1 MQLSSTMHRSNKMHR
16 SSKIPSGT
24 GSLAELAWPLI
35 ADRDSLQNRE
45 SLQNRG
51 DLQSDGFG
59 GASRFYSIG
68 GIVSK
73 GGIVWRVRR
82 AGQPSLRGSPVP
94 QWKLDPCVFFAQVVA
109 QESNIP
115 RSAFP
120 AKASTPVMSLSQT
133 PVPLRDC
140 RLFDA
145 IQSGSSDWKR
155 QLFDEYL
162 GLVRGLLI
170 KSMGPQ
176 AEVDDLVAEV
186 FVGLFE
192 SAGNIRSAAGL
203 RSYVVSVT
211 MNTARREFRRRKR
224 FNLFFLR
231 DEGHEIA
238 ERTAGVDDPKARA
251 ALLQLH
257 RILEGLD
264 HEERLI
270 FVLHVL
276 EELPLQEAAANLSVS
291 LSTAKR
297 RLKRA
302 NERIRRRVASN
313 PLLSEFVRERG
324 AALDPAALDAEGD
337 LGSEAGVEPEI
348 GSETA
353 GVGASKEEP
362 SSADGGDR
370 TEDDG
375 RAR

>member
-1 MQLSSTMHRSNKMHR
+1 MAYTC
-16 SSKIPSGT
+16 
-24 GSLAELAWPLI
+24 ELL
-35 ADRDSLQNRE
+35 DS
-45 SLQNRG
+45 
-51 DLQSDGFG
+51 
-59 GASRFYSIG
+59 
-68 GIVSK
+68 
-73 GGIVWRVRR
+73 
-82 AGQPSLRGSPVP
+82 VP
-94 QWKLDPCVFFAQVVA
+94 A
-109 QESNIP
+109 
-115 RSAFP
+115 
-120 AKASTPVMSLSQT
+120 TTVMSSSQH
-133 PVPLRDC
+133 PVAPIVAPRDL

-145 IQSGSSDWKR
+145 IQSGSLEWKR
-155 QLFDEYL
+155 SLFNEYL

-176 AEVDDLVAEV
+176 SDVDDLVSEV

-231 DEGHEIA
+231 DEGQEIA
-238 ERTAGVDDPKARA
+238 ERTPGVDDPKAKA

-264 HEERLI
+264 DEERLV

-297 RLKRA
+297 RLKKA

-313 PLLSEFVRERG
+313 PLLSEFVRER
-324 AALDPAALDAEGD
+324 ASSAQAED
-337 LGSEAGVEPEI
+337 ELAGVDSRSGTSP
-348 GSETA
+348 SP
-353 GVGASKEEP
+353 VGE
-362 SSADGGDR
+362 G
-370 TEDDG
+370 
-375 RAR
+375 

>member
-1 MQLSSTMHRSNKMHR
+1 MLPANPEYQKAVHLTPTKMDDPSLLSIFVAR
-16 SSKIPSGT
+16 SKIS
-24 GSLAELAWPLI
+24 
-35 ADRDSLQNRE
+35 DSF
-45 SLQNRG
+45 
-51 DLQSDGFG
+51 QSDAFECG
-59 GASRFYSIG
+59 
-68 GIVSK
+68 SK
-73 GGIVWRVRR
+73 F
-82 AGQPSLRGSPVP
+82 PHLSPAAMAYTCELLDSVP
-94 QWKLDPCVFFAQVVA
+94 A
-109 QESNIP
+109 
-115 RSAFP
+115 
-120 AKASTPVMSLSQT
+120 TTVMSSSQH
-133 PVPLRDC
+133 PVAPIVAPRDL

-145 IQSGSSDWKR
+145 IQSGSIEWKR
-155 QLFDEYL
+155 SLFNEYL

-176 AEVDDLVAEV
+176 SDVDDLVSEV

-231 DEGHEIA
+231 DEGQEIA
-238 ERTAGVDDPKARA
+238 ERTPGVDDPKAKA

-264 HEERLI
+264 DEERLV

-297 RLKRA
+297 RLKKA

-313 PLLSEFVRERG
+313 PLLSEFVRER
-324 AALDPAALDAEGD
+324 ASSAQAED
-337 LGSEAGVEPEI
+337 ELAGVDSRSGTSP
-348 GSETA
+348 SP
-353 GVGASKEEP
+353 VGE
-362 SSADGGDR
+362 G
-370 TEDDG
+370 
-375 RAR
+375 

>member
-1 MQLSSTMHRSNKMHR
+1 MVGLLAQNDGLIVQDDGLLAQSEALLAQKEAVLAQKQALSKVGGQPSPHKIYVTDWPLESRELPRRSIEQG
-16 SSKIPSGT
+16 SKIP
-24 GSLAELAWPLI
+24 
-35 ADRDSLQNRE
+35 Q
-45 SLQNRG
+45 
-51 DLQSDGFG
+51 
-59 GASRFYSIG
+59 GASPADSPSPLNFALHA
-68 GIVSK
+68 
-73 GGIVWRVRR
+73 R
-82 AGQPSLRGSPVP
+82 ALHRAH
-94 QWKLDPCVFFAQVVA
+94 L
-109 QESNIP
+109 
-115 RSAFP
+115 
-120 AKASTPVMSLSQT
+120 MSLSQI
-133 PVPLRDC
+133 PVPLRDA

-145 IQSGSSDWKR
+145 IQSGSADWKH
-155 QLFDEYL
+155 QLFQEYL

-176 AEVDDLVAEV
+176 SEVDDLVAEV

-192 SAGNIRSAAGL
+192 SAGNIRSAGGL

-238 ERTAGVDDPKARA
+238 ERTAGSDDPKAKA

-302 NERIRRRVASN
+302 NERIRRRVISN

-324 AALDPAALDAEGD
+324 AAID
-337 LGSEAGVEPEI
+337 SAGLE
-348 GSETA
+348 
-353 GVGASKEEP
+353 
-362 SSADGGDR
+362 
-370 TEDDG
+370 TEDSQAEALLGGTEGSDG
-375 RAR
+375 RPV

>member
-1 MQLSSTMHRSNKMHR
+1 MQLASAPPSDSTGRSGGLGVVDWGRGRVRHTARPLFGMFALRHSEVRPARLGGRLRLGAQLRLRLNGQARLGR
-16 SSKIPSGT
+16 SIPEEPPSLYKGYVTECRLESCELPRRSIAQGSKIP
-24 GSLAELAWPLI
+24 
-35 ADRDSLQNRE
+35 R
-45 SLQNRG
+45 
-51 DLQSDGFG
+51 
-59 GASRFYSIG
+59 GASAAALLPPLHLY
-68 GIVSK
+68 
-73 GGIVWRVRR
+73 
-82 AGQPSLRGSPVP
+82 PSLLSHDLHR
-94 QWKLDPCVFFAQVVA
+94 A
-109 QESNIP
+109 
-115 RSAFP
+115 
-120 AKASTPVMSLSQT
+120 PVMSLSQI
-133 PVPLRDC
+133 PVPLRDA

-145 IQSGSSDWKR
+145 IQSGSADWKH
-155 QLFDEYL
+155 QLFQEYL

-231 DEGHEIA
+231 DEGQEIA
-238 ERTAGVDDPKARA
+238 ERTASTDDPKAKA

-302 NERIRRRVASN
+302 NERIRRRVVSN

-324 AALDPAALDAEGD
+324 APAAGLELEETQG
-337 LGSEAGVEPEI
+337 GPVGGVETP
-348 GSETA
+348 
-353 GVGASKEEP
+353 
-362 SSADGGDR
+362 
-370 TEDDG
+370 DG
-375 RAR
+375 RPV